1 MKNIVVAAVSTA
13 TLCISVAGAHAA
25 PGRKNVEE
33 IVVTASPL
41 AQRAEDIAQPVQV
54 LSGDELRQHIE
65 TSIGET
71 LAHLPGTHSSYF
83 GPAAS
88 RPVIRGLGGERLQ
101 VLEDGIG
108 SLDASALSPDHA
120 VTVEV
125 LLADQVEV
133 LRGPATLLYGNGTVG
148 GVVNV
153 VTSRIP
159 AVAGDEPMQ
168 GALELRGNSA
178 LDERAGTARL
188 DFSTGSV
195 GVHVDGFTRDSD
207 DVEIDGMA
215 WSDAVRA
222 RFAAEGLPVDETSG
236 RVPGSAAEAEGGGAG
251 LSWLLADGF
260 VGVGYN
266 RFESAYDVPGP
277 GEEPGEGGVSIDME
291 QDRYDLA
298 GEFSDLFP
306 GVSRL
311 RLRATR
317 NDYEHREIEPDGGLG
332 TEFDQRA
339 MELRLTADHAPLAG
353 WRGTVGLQYRD
364 IELDACGEE
373 AFVPPSD
380 TRNIGVFLFEERPVG
395 HFTWQTG
402 LRLEHHEIDVGNALP
417 GYDDMSVN
425 LSGGMVW
432 DFAADYS
439 LAFNLTHAE
448 RHPVATELY
457 AEGPHLA
464 VARFEVGDDAL
475 DVETA
480 LTADLTL
487 RRTAGDLR
495 FVLTAFV
502 NSFDDFI
509 HAGATGEVEDGLPVY
524 AYRQQD
530 AAFIG
535 FEGEVEFPLARPAG
549 GDLTGR
555 LSADYVRGRL
565 RDGAGDV
572 PLLPPLRYGAEV
584 RFDRDRLSAGLSL
597 IRYDDQ
603 HRAGEGE
610 LATDG
615 YTDLMVDLS
624 YRLTIGGERLFTFL
638 RAANLLDEEAR
649 RSTSPLRDFA
659 PLPGIGVT
667 AGLRMEF

>member
-1 MKNIVVAAVSTA
+1 MNNMIVVAVSTA
-13 TLCISVAGAHAA
+13 TLWIPVAGAQAA
-25 PGRKNVEE
+25 HGRKHVDE

-54 LSGDELRQHIE
+54 LAGDELRQHIE

-120 VTVEV
+120 VTVEA

-159 AVAGDEPMQ
+159 SAAGDEPLQ

-188 DFSTGSV
+188 DFSAGSV

-207 DVEIDGMA
+207 DVEIEGRA
-215 WSDAVRA
+215 WSDQVRA
-222 RFAAEGLPVDETSG
+222 RFAAAGLPVDETSG
-236 RVPGSAAEAEGGGAG
+236 RVPNSAAGAEGGGAG
-251 LSWLLADGF
+251 LSWVLADGF
-260 VGVGYN
+260 AGVGYS
-266 RFESAYDVPGP
+266 RFESEYGVPGP
-277 GEEPGEGGVSIDME
+277 GEAPGEAGVRIDME
-291 QDRYDLA
+291 QDRYDFA
-298 GEFSDLFP
+298 GEFADPLR
-306 GVSRL
+306 GLARL
-311 RLRATR
+311 RLRATW
-317 NDYEHREIEPDGGLG
+317 NDYLHREIEPGGETG
-332 TEFDQRA
+332 TEFDQQA
-339 MELRLTADHAPLAG
+339 LELRLTADHAPLAG

-364 IELDACGEE
+364 VELEARGEE

-395 HFTWQTG
+395 RFTWQTG
-402 LRLEHHEIDVGNALP
+402 LRLEHQEIEAGNSLP
-417 GYDDMSVN
+417 GYDDTSIS

-439 LAFNLTHAE
+439 LAFNLAHAE

-457 AEGPHLA
+457 AGGPHPA
-464 VARFEVGDDAL
+464 VGRFERGDETLDA
-475 DVETA
+475 ETA
-480 LTADLTL
+480 LTADVTL

-495 FVLTAFV
+495 FQLTAFV

-509 HAGATGEVEDGLPVY
+509 HAGATGEIEDGLPVY
-524 AYRQQD
+524 TWRQQD
-530 AAFIG
+530 AVFVG
-535 FEGEVEFPLARPAG
+535 FEGEIGYPLAIVAG
-549 GDLTGR
+549 GDLAGR
-555 LSADYVRGRL
+555 LFADHVRGRF

-572 PLLPPLRYGAEV
+572 PLLPPLRYGAGI
-584 RFDRDRLSAGLSL
+584 RYDRDRLSAGLSL

-603 HRAGEGE
+603 RRAGEGE
-610 LATDG
+610 LATAG
-615 YTDLMVDLS
+615 YTDLMVDLG
-624 YRLTIGGERLFTFL
+624 YRLTIGGGRLFTFL